1 MTNPR
6 SVLITGALSGIGRAV
21 AEAFAEQGNRVVIA
35 GRRAPA
41 GAEVVADLRA
51 LGAQAEFVQTDV
63 RYEDQVEELIATVIN
78 RFGRLDVA
86 VNAAGTE
93 GRSVPITEVNIED
106 YTASFD
112 TNVLGT
118 LLCVKHEMRAMADHS
133 AGSIVNISSTMGER
147 GAPNSALYAASKHA
161 VEGLTKVAALDGAAA
176 GIRVNA
182 VAPGPVQTAMLD
194 RLTGTEENKA
204 AYLKNI
210 PLGRAGRPSEIADT
224 VMFVSSD
231 AASFI
236 TGQII
241 RVNGGKTAL

>member
-21 AEAFAEQGNRVVIA
+21 AEAFARQGNRVVIA

-63 RYEDQVEELIATVIN
+63 RYEDQVEELITTVID

-93 GRSVPITEVNIED
+93 GRSAPITEVNIED

-241 RVNGGKTAL
+241 RVNGGKTAF

>member
-6 SVLITGALSGIGRAV
+6 NVLITGALSGIGRAV

-63 RYEDQVEELIATVIN
+63 RYEDQVEELITTVID

-93 GRSVPITEVNIED
+93 GRSAPITEVNIED

-204 AYLKNI
+204 AYLENI

-241 RVNGGKTAL
+241 RVNGGKTAF